1 MSQPPRRPATFKL
14 DDPDVVLLPPAEEA
28 GRAQRGKVHVTP
40 EPEPT
45 PPAVILETAPLLPR
59 RSLRWGPLFW
69 GSLGGIVL
77 LGLGLGLTNLVEDL
91 FNRSTALG
99 AVGLSFAAAFAVALL
114 AIGLREIR
122 ALLRLS
128 TIETL
133 HLRASAVLA
142 SDDRVEAA
150 AILREL
156 MRLAHGNPRLAHA
169 RAVLQSHSRDIIDGA
184 DLLRL
189 AEREVMAPLD
199 AEARRLIITA
209 AQRVSIVTAVSP
221 RALVDMLFVFAAAA
235 RLIRQLALL
244 YGGRPGLLGLIKL
257 TRQAIAHLAIT
268 GGLAASDS
276 LVQQMLGHGIAAKL
290 SARLGEGLLNGL
302 LTARL
307 GLATIDVTRPLPFAA
322 LPRPALADLAAD
334 LMRNRE
340 AGTNAGADGK
350 EG

>member
-1 MSQPPRRPATFKL
+1 MSPTPRRPATFKL
-14 DDPDVVLLPPAEEA
+14 DDPEVVMLPPDDEA
-28 GRAQRGKVHVTP
+28 GRALRGKVHVTP
-40 EPEPT
+40 EPEPI
-45 PPAVILETAPLLPR
+45 PPAVILETAPLVPR
-59 RSLRWGPLFW
+59 RDLRWGPLFW

-91 FNRSTALG
+91 FNRSTTLGALG
-99 AVGLSFAAAFAVALL
+99 LGFTAAFAIALI

-122 ALLRLS
+122 GLLRLS

-133 HLRASAVLA
+133 HARAGAVLA

-150 AILREL
+150 AIVRDLTRI
-156 MRLAHGNPRLAHA
+156 AHGNPRLAHA

-184 DLLRL
+184 DLMRL
-189 AEREVMAPLD
+189 AERELMAPLD
-199 AEARRLIITA
+199 VEARRLIITA
-209 AQRVSIVTAVSP
+209 AQRVSLVTAVSP
-221 RALVDMLFVFAAAA
+221 RAVVDMLFVFAAAA

-244 YGGRPGLLGLIKL
+244 YGGRPGLLGLIRL
-257 TRQAIAHLAIT
+257 ARQAIAHLAIT
-268 GGLAASDS
+268 GGIAASDS

-322 LPRPALADLAAD
+322 LPPPKLSDLATD
-334 LMRNRE
+334 LLRKKDDE
-340 AGTNAGADGK
+340 
-350 EG
+350 E